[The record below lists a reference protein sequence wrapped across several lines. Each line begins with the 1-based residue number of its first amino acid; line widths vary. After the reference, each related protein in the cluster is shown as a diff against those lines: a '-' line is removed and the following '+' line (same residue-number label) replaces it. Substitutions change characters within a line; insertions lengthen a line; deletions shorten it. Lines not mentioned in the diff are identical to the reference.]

1 MHSRRFGSKA
11 DITETTS
18 TSKRSKQHLEY
29 TERLVSDTFELRVV
43 ADTSAWVFL
52 SPCKDM
58 RDCISAVSVAVR
70 ACSGP
75 VSAWWT
81 GKIRLYITF
90 LLSGPFYFCVSF
102 SVKHF
107 GGCCCFNVK
116 LMQTVHR
123 HSSPGLWPLQQRTPQ
138 SRRPLP
144 DISAASPRTLRCTV
158 LLSED
163 ESWHKQEVM

>member
-1 MHSRRFGSKA
+1 MHRRRFGSKA

-29 TERLVSDTFELRVV
+29 TERLASDTFELRVV
-43 ADTSAWVFL
+43 ADTSAWFFL

-58 RDCISAVSVAVR
+58 RDCISVVPSPPDSLA
-70 ACSGP
+70 
-75 VSAWWT
+75 
-81 GKIRLYITF
+81 RLGCM
-90 LLSGPFYFCVSF
+90 LSGPFYFCVSF

-116 LMQTVHR
+116 LMQTVHQ

-144 DISAASPRTLRCTV
+144 DISAVSPRTLHCTV